1 MITCAQKGCGEEATS
16 RGFCESDYRRRV
28 RMRIFGYRDAEP
40 LRGHVAELRRLGWTW
55 EAIGQTAGLATQTA
69 RQIHLGNTC
78 DVWPETV
85 DRLLSVPLV
94 PYYSHHGV
102 DSTGTRRRVQALAWL
117 GWPAREVAARAGTT
131 ERSLH
136 TLIRPDRRP
145 SAALAARVAA
155 VYEELCMTP
164 GPSRI
169 TASKARGSGHAPP
182 LAWDD
187 VDIEDPKARPRG
199 AARSDAA

>member
-1 MITCAQKGCGEEATS
+1 MNRCAQTGCTDEATT
-16 RGFCESDYRRRV
+16 RGYCESDYRRRV

-55 EAIGQTAGLATQTA
+55 EAIGQAAGLATYTA
-69 RQIHLGNTC
+69 RYIHLGETQG
-78 DVWPETV
+78 VWPETV

-102 DSTGTRRRVQALAWL
+102 DSTGTRRRVQALAWM
-117 GWPAREVAARAGTT
+117 GWPCREVAARAGTT

-136 TLIRPDRRP
+136 TLIRPDRRI

-155 VYEELCMTP
+155 VYEELCMRP

-169 TASKARGSGHAPP
+169 TASKARGRGHAPP
-182 LAWDD
+182 LAWDE
-187 VDIEDPKARPRG
+187 VDIDDPSARPRG
-199 AARSDAA
+199 VARGDAA

>member
-1 MITCAQKGCGEEATS
+1 MNGCTQKGCTEDATT
-16 RGFCESDYRRRV
+16 RGYCESHYRRRV

-40 LRGHVAELRRLGWTW
+40 LRGHVAELRHLGWTW
-55 EAIGQTAGLATQTA
+55 EAIAATAGLSNHTA
-69 RQIHLGNTC
+69 RLIHLGETQ

-85 DRLLSVPLV
+85 ERLLSVPLV

-102 DSTGTRRRVQALAWL
+102 DSTGTRRRVQALAWM
-117 GWPAREVAARAGTT
+117 GWPCREIAARAGTT

-136 TLIRPDRRP
+136 RLIRPDRRI

-169 TASKARGSGHAPP
+169 TASKARGAGHAPP
-182 LAWDD
+182 LAWDG
-187 VDIEDPKARPRG
+187 VDIDDPKARPVGVARG
-199 AARSDAA
+199 DAA